1 MQIERDVLE
10 GGSLRCQ
17 PGLGRESEDA
27 PGRLVEEFAKM
38 QRAVGCLDLARQ
50 REIGGQAARLD
61 RYGNRALNAEVRG

>member
-10 GGSLRCQ
+10 GGGLRCQ

-50 REIGGQAARLD
+50 RRDWWAGRSLGPLRKQGPQR
-61 RYGNRALNAEVRG
+61 